1 MSVMLKLSF
10 HFWEASTW
18 ELINWGKLLQA
29 FCLTWQTSL
38 WGIVGYPLFWL
49 PFWMPKIIYTVE
61 VVYNC
66 RASYSSTVLLNRRCS
81 ASTKIYCVALMYLNF
96 IHLFWEP
103 EFPLCVRGLSGTA
116 CFWLCKEVMWYYKCC
131 RLWVHKC
138 QPFTHTTE
146 WSPALIHW
154 THKTCL

>member
-1 MSVMLKLSF
+1 MSVMLKVSF
-10 HFWEASTW
+10 HYWEAATW
-18 ELINWGKLLQA
+18 ELVNWGKLLQA

-38 WGIVGYPLFWL
+38 WGIVGYPPCWL
-49 PFWMPKIIYTVE
+49 SFWMPEVICSVE

-66 RASYSSTVLLNRRCS
+66 RAGYSSTVYWSTDILRLHEVIAPRWCIWTLFIYSESLNLHCM
-81 ASTKIYCVALMYLNF
+81 L
-96 IHLFWEP
+96 
-103 EFPLCVRGLSGTA
+103 GLSGTA

-146 WSPALIHW
+146 RSPALIHW
-154 THKTCL
+154 MYKTCL